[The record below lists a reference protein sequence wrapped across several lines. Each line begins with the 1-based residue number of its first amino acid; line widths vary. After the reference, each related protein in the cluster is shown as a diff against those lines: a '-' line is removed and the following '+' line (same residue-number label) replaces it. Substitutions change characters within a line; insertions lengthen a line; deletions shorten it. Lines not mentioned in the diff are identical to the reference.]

1 VEWTEALAGLEA
13 TMPLRTAAARQS
25 ASGVFFDHFTTEA
38 RAESG
43 TAPPARPPCH
53 QPNILTITAIR
64 VSLSIQEHLHAGP
77 LPARVVQGIENLRA
91 KSGFSIFAQKRQGK
105 VPV

>member
-1 VEWTEALAGLEA
+1 MELPGRRG
-13 TMPLRTAAARQS
+13 PY
-25 ASGVFFDHFTTEA
+25 
-38 RAESG
+38 
-43 TAPPARPPCH
+43 H
-53 QPNILTITAIR
+53 QPNILAITAIR

-105 VPV
+105 VPVQGRLLGEFHGRIDGHLPKLNPHIFREILHVILHIIL